1 MKITDE
7 LREAAEKYANEAA
20 LNGASDTRHI
30 RADFIAGAQWAYD
43 RGRREERERILGL
56 LRENK
61 DAISFREYGQS
72 HLHWADWLKSHLAA
86 LDARPGETSGEVK

>member
-7 LREAAEKYANEAA
+7 LREAAEKFAWQGDVFYKHE
-20 LNGASDTRHI
+20 SD
-30 RADFIAGAQWAYD
+30 AFIAGAQWAYD

-86 LDARPGETSGEVK
+86 LDAEDK